1 MGMPQPDTCALLHGM
16 LGNGGG
22 VGDRWHF
29 VDHPAYLSRVQ
40 PGGGH
45 IVERSDRLTGT
56 VVGHGG
62 MVRGEVTE
70 QGRRNK
76 GDTLLI
82 LLH

>member
-1 MGMPQPDTCALLHGM
+1 MGMPQPDTCASLHGM
-16 LGNGGG
+16 LGDEGGDG
-22 VGDRWHF
+22 GRWHF